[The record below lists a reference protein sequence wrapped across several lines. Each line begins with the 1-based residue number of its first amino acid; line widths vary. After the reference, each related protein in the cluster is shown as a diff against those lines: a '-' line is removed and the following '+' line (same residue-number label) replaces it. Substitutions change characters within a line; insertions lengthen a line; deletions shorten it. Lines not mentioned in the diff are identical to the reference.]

1 MPHELIEKARKE
13 RNTAL
18 IDVMML
24 AASADGTLHPVELQ
38 TMLKRVVERPEFENT
53 KPAELNA
60 MVEASAARLA
70 GAKSLQD
77 IIDSLTRRL
86 PDHRIRLLAFGLAT
100 SVALADRK
108 ATREELGLL
117 KTIQAALGVSEDEV
131 TNIFEAVEADRPLAE
146 ALGEPV
152 ERLYADAMVLMAAA
166 DGVVREKELLA
177 MLENMAGDPAFK
189 DISVDAA
196 ERYIAESVQNL
207 ANDGLPQRLAI
218 LAHGL
223 TTRLQRTRAY
233 TLAWRVA
240 SVDGAPSA
248 PELRTLEL
256 LQATFGLPDE
266 EVARLTLGR

>member
-1 MPHELIEKARKE
+1 MPHEFIQQARKE

-24 AASADGTLHPVELQ
+24 AASADGTLKAVELQ
-38 TMLKRVVERPEFENT
+38 TLLKRVVERPEFEGT
-53 KPAELNA
+53 QPDELNA

-70 GAKSLQD
+70 GQASLQA
-77 IIDSLTRRL
+77 ILDSLTKRL
-86 PDHRIRLLAFGLAT
+86 PDHRNRLLAFGLAT
-100 SVALADRK
+100 SVALADRR

-117 KTIQAALGVSEDEV
+117 KTFQASLGISEDEV
-131 TNIFEAVEADRPLAE
+131 TTIFEAVEADRPLAE

-152 ERLYADAMVLMAAA
+152 ERLYADAMVLMAAS
-166 DGVVREKELLA
+166 DGVVREKELVA
-177 MLENMAGDPAFK
+177 MLENMAGDPAFR
-189 DISVDAA
+189 DVSVESA

-207 ANDGLPQRLAI
+207 ASEGLPQRLAV
-218 LAHGL
+218 LARGL
-223 TTRLQRTRAY
+223 TTRLQRARAY

-240 SVDGAPSA
+240 TADGEPSR
-248 PELRTLEL
+248 PELHTLEL